1 MTRWMTL
8 GAAML
13 LCGIAFTHLGFAQ
26 RSGATESKF
35 LTIGDVSKI
44 DVKNKSITIK
54 DATLYNM
61 TQLGNARGDSS
72 TPAGRDGGGGA
83 VRGGG
88 RGGRRRGGSG
98 AAPSVPRGAS
108 APIPTEYKVTVSSKT
123 LIKAGDNE
131 IKLDDLK
138 VGD

>member
-13 LCGIAFTHLGFAQ
+13 LCGIPFAHVSFAQ
-26 RSGATESKF
+26 RSDATESKF

-83 VRGGG
+83 V
-88 RGGRRRGGSG
+88 
-98 AAPSVPRGAS
+98 PSVPRGAS
-108 APIPTEYKVTVSSKT
+108 APIPTEYKVTISSKT
-123 LIKAGDNE
+123 VIKAGDNE

-138 VGD
+138 VGDRLQVFSMKGGSK